1 MNRVLV
7 AEDNAVNRELMREM
21 LEVFGC
27 EVVEASD
34 GPEAIA
40 RIDEAEPDLIL
51 LDINMPK
58 LNGFGVLR
66 SIRQHPRFFARP
78 VVAVTAYAMK
88 EDREKVLKAG
98 FNGYLAKPVD
108 GALLLAEL
116 KRFGVVAG

>member
-34 GPEAIA
+34 GPEALT
-40 RIDEAEPDLIL
+40 RMSEAEPDLIL

-58 LNGFGVLR
+58 LNGFAVLR
-66 SIRQHPRFFARP
+66 RIRENPRFSARP
-78 VVAVTAYAMK
+78 VLAVTAYAMK
-88 EDREKVLKAG
+88 EDREKVLEAG
-98 FNGYLAKPVD
+98 FDGYLAKPVNST
-108 GALLLAEL
+108 LLLAEL
-116 KRFGVVAG
+116 KRFGVVTA